1 MKKKFLKYLF
11 VILIVGVL
19 MLSCNNTTNTNNNS
33 IQSEQDTVLV
43 LGFSPKMYYTLDKNL
58 GKSQL
63 DSLIKVDGLTT
74 LSKWIPSVITYN
86 GKKTIQYLYIKSLK
100 YDNELI
106 YTVTSTECDTIFKCT
121 KRITSEK

>member
-1 MKKKFLKYLF
+1 MKKFLKYLF

-43 LGFSPKMYYTLDKNL
+43 LGFSPKMYYTLDRNL

-63 DSLIKVDGLTT
+63 DSLIKADGLTT
-74 LSKWIPSVITYN
+74 LDEWIPSVITYN

>member
-1 MKKKFLKYLF
+1 MKKFLKYIF

-19 MLSCNNTTNTNNNS
+19 MLSCNNTTNTNDNS

-63 DSLIKVDGLTT
+63 DSLIKVDSLTT
-74 LSKWIPSVITYN
+74 LNKWIPSVITYN

>member
-1 MKKKFLKYLF
+1 MRIFLKYLF
-11 VILIVGVL
+11 IILITGAL
-19 MLSCNNTTNTNNNS
+19 MFACNTTNTTKNS
-33 IQSEQDTVLV
+33 IQSKQDTVLV
-43 LGFSPKMYYTLDKNL
+43 ISYSPKMYYTLDRNL

-63 DSLIKVDGLTT
+63 DSLIKADGLTT
-74 LSKWIPSVITYN
+74 LDEWIPSVITYN

>member
-1 MKKKFLKYLF
+1 MKKFLKYLF

-33 IQSEQDTVLV
+33 IKSEQDTVLV

-74 LSKWIPSVITYN
+74 LNKWIPSVITYN

>member
-1 MKKKFLKYLF
+1 MKKFLKYLF
-11 VILIVGVL
+11 VILIVVL

-63 DSLIKVDGLTT
+63 DSLIKVDSLTT
-74 LSKWIPSVITYN
+74 LNKWIPSVITYN

>member
-1 MKKKFLKYLF
+1 MKKILKYLF

-63 DSLIKVDGLTT
+63 DSLIKVDDLTT
-74 LSKWIPSVITYN
+74 LNKWIPSVITYN

>member
-1 MKKKFLKYLF
+1 MKKFLKYIF

-19 MLSCNNTTNTNNNS
+19 MLSCNNTTNTNDNS

-74 LSKWIPSVITYN
+74 LNKWIPSVITYN
-86 GKKTIQYLYIKSLK
+86 GKRTTQYLYIKSLE
-100 YDNELI
+100 YDDELI
-106 YTVTSTECDTIFKCT
+106 YTVTSTDCDTIFKCT